1 MGRTVLPVF
10 VYKVLWSFQS
20 AKSSIALVF
29 DDSSSFFA
37 IFLIYQWFIGLSSFL
52 KSPSVLKDM
61 HMAATFGWS
70 GVLQL
75 GMLID
80 DSIC

>member
-20 AKSSIALVF
+20 AKSSIAL
-29 DDSSSFFA
+29 
-37 IFLIYQWFIGLSSFL
+37 WFIGLSSFL
-52 KSPSVLKDM
+52 KVVIFFKVLALRLYLPSVLKDM